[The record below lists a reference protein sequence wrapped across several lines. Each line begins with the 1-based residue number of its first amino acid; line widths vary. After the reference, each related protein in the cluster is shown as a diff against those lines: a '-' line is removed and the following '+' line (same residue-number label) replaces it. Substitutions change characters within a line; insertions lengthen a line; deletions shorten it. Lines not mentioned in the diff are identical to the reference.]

1 MRFDDALVVAE
12 TIIFKCNEFKLL
24 VREASLDMKKAF
36 GRVFRVCIF
45 DVLRSLAIYEQINA
59 LLIKFD
65 SRQTRVTS
73 GSKT

>member
-1 MRFDDALVVAE
+1 MMLLVVAE
-12 TIIFKCNEFKLL
+12 NIITKCNEFKLL

-36 GRVFRVCIF
+36 GRVFRACIF
-45 DVLRSLAIYEQINA
+45 DVLRILAIYEQINA